1 MFKTYM
7 YDKEALLTAEELKK
21 AITPERKVLH
31 IVVHDGLIQSIYTEN
46 VDADDVVIY
55 DLDTTDEEEYAA
67 TAEALAELRKTK
79 PECLY

>member
-31 IVVHDGLIQSIYTEN
+31 IVVHDGLIQSIYSEN
-46 VDADDVVIY
+46 VVVDDLVIY
-55 DLDTTDEEEYAA
+55 DLDTEDNEEYDELS
-67 TAEALAELRKTK
+67 EAVEKLHDIAYRV
-79 PECLY
+79 Y